1 MGSPPRM
8 RGKVMRKE
16 ILRIIHGIT
25 PAYAGKR
32 EGPKNAQSKV
42 GDHPRVCGEKC
53 IPLTRGHG
61 RQGSPPRMRGKVQ
74 LGEIDLQDIWIT
86 PAYAGKSGPCPDRV
100 PPAGDHPRVCGEKS
114 QSTSASPRALGS
126 PPRMRGKGVKQSNSR
141 IRMGI
146 TPAYAGKRVRPCL
159 TCFAHRDHP
168 RVCGEKHSRAPAAHN
183 DWGSPPRMRGKVDV
197 FFTFVIP
204 GRITPAYAGK
214 RISLHTVCRC
224 LWDHP
229 RVCGEKV
236 TDFHLFW
243 HFGGSP
249 PRMRGKETG
258 KTRRVQWPGITPA
271 YAGKRIPNSFPSCS
285 VWDHPRVCGEKRGI
299 KRKVVDEMGSPP
311 RMRGKAEV
319 NVIYTVL
326 NGITPAYAGK
336 SLLYARIETRPGD
349 HPRVCGEK
357 YSLACCPW
365 PASGSPP
372 RMRGKAARPR
382 AAPER
387 PGITPAYAGKRRR
400 LSSRPRS

>member
-1 MGSPPRM
+1 
-8 RGKVMRKE
+8 MRKE

-146 TPAYAGKRVRPCL
+146 TPAYAGKSCIYRS
-159 TCFAHRDHP
+159 TTSISWDHP
-168 RVCGEKHSRAPAAHN
+168 RVCGEKSFKTSTSC
-183 DWGSPPRMRGKVDV
+183 WSKGSPPRMRGKV
-197 FFTFVIP
+197 TSLIP
-204 GRITPAYAGK
+204 ALP
-214 RISLHTVCRC
+214 LH
-224 LWDHP
+224 
-229 RVCGEKV
+229 
-236 TDFHLFW
+236 
-243 HFGGSP
+243 
-249 PRMRGKETG
+249 
-258 KTRRVQWPGITPA
+258 
-271 YAGKRIPNSFPSCS
+271 
-285 VWDHPRVCGEKRGI
+285 
-299 KRKVVDEMGSPP
+299 
-311 RMRGKAEV
+311 
-319 NVIYTVL
+319 
-326 NGITPAYAGK
+326 GITPAYAGK
-336 SLLYARIETRPGD
+336 SPASGPVWRKRGD

-357 YSLACCPW
+357 APSAALFARLA
-365 PASGSPP
+365 GSPP
-372 RMRGKAARPR
+372 RMRGKVQKVRILAHE
-382 AAPER
+382 ER
-387 PGITPAYAGKRRR
+387 ITPAYAGK
-400 LSSRPRS
+400 SA